1 MKNKKILFLCPYP
14 FDVQAG
20 QRFKFEQHYSNFKKN
35 NFDIEVNS
43 FFSIKLW
50 NVLYKRN
57 FLFLK
62 IFETIKSYFRRYFI
76 LKDISKY
83 DVVYVFLWGTPFFDV
98 LFEKILIRFS
108 KKIIFDIEDNVLL
121 NTKNNINPIASL
133 LKSSNSTL
141 YLIKNSTYI
150 ITSSI
155 DLQDKCNKISKKNN
169 SFYIPPT
176 LPLERYYRGIKYINK
191 KTITIGWTG
200 TFSSIKYLSI
210 IENAMIKISSN
221 YNVIFKV
228 ISNDKYINKN
238 INITN
243 LKWNKKT
250 EIEDLLTFDI
260 GLYPLLNEEWVSG
273 KSGLKALQ
281 YMALGIPTIASN
293 IGNINNII
301 ENNIDGILV
310 NNNDDEWFSAI
321 MSLIEDFK
329 LRESLG
335 KKSLIKI
342 KKNYT
347 NQHIK
352 SNYLRLLKS

>member
-20 QRFKFEQHYSNFKKN
+20 QRFKFEQHYDNFKKN

-43 FFSIKLW
+43 FFSIKIW
-50 NVLYKRN
+50 NLLYKKN
-57 FLFLK
+57 FLFVK
-62 IFETIKSYFRRYFI
+62 ILETIKSYTRRYLL
-76 LKDISKY
+76 LKEISKY
-83 DVVYVFLWGTPFFDV
+83 DVVYVFLWGTPFFDI
-98 LFEKILIRFS
+98 LFEKILVKIS
-108 KKIIFDIEDNVLL
+108 KKLIFDIEDNVLI
-121 NTKNNINPIASL
+121 NSKNNINPIASL
-133 LKSSNSTL
+133 LKSPNSTL

-155 DLQDKCNKISKKNN
+155 DLQIKCNKISKKNN

-176 LPLERYYRGIKYINK
+176 LPLERYYRGIKYDK
-191 KTITIGWTG
+191 KKIITIGWTG
-200 TFSSIKYLSI
+200 TFSSIKYLSV
-210 IENAMIKISSN
+210 IENAMIKLSAN
-221 YNVIFKV
+221 YNINFKV
-228 ISNDKYINKN
+228 ISNDKYVNKKLN
-238 INITN
+238 VIN
-243 LKWNKKT
+243 LKWNKET

-301 ENNIDGILV
+301 TNNIEGILV
-310 NNNDDEWFSAI
+310 NNSDDEWFYALK
-321 MSLIEDFK
+321 SLIEDLK
-329 LRESLG
+329 LREFLG